1 MKTIIFICHGN
12 VCRSTMAEFLMK
24 DMLKKEGLEREFSVF
39 SRGTSTEELGNPV
52 HPGTR
57 RILNNLG
64 ISCDGKYARQIT
76 KEECQKADM
85 LIIMD
90 ERNRRNLAPFLQS
103 GQEEKVFTLL
113 GFAGLD
119 RDISDPWYS
128 HDFESTYRDVLLGC
142 TALLKELKK
151 RVS

>member
-1 MKTIIFICHGN
+1 MIKIIFICHGN

-24 DMLKKEGLEREFSVF
+24 DMLQKEGLDHKFSIS
-39 SRGTSTEELGNPV
+39 SRATSTEELGNPV

-57 RILNNLG
+57 KILNGLG
-64 ISCDGKYARQIT
+64 ISCEGKYARQIT
-76 KEECQKADM
+76 KEECKTADM

-90 ERNRRNLAPFLQS
+90 ERNRRNLAPFLD
-103 GQEEKVFTLL
+103 GANEKVFTLL
-113 GFAGLD
+113 GFAGID
-119 RDISDPWYS
+119 RDIADPWYS

-151 RVS
+151 RV

>member
-1 MKTIIFICHGN
+1 MKKIIFICHGN

-24 DMLKKEGLEREFSVF
+24 DMLKKEGMEKDFSIS

-52 HPGTR
+52 HPGKR
-57 RILNNLG
+57 RILAGLG
-64 ISCDGKYARQIT
+64 ISCEGKFARQIT
-76 KEECQKADM
+76 REECQNADM

-90 ERNRRNLAPFLQS
+90 ERNRRNLAPFLGGQS
-103 GQEEKVFTLL
+103 EKVFTLL
-113 GFAGLD
+113 SFAGID

-128 HDFESTYRDVLLGC
+128 HDFESTYRDVNLGC

-151 RVS
+151 RV